1 MPQPRKPQP
10 APTVIASWHLSYT
23 PRLPQPSRGIRRV
36 LRIFRSG
43 QNAAVNFCTTP
54 GKSATSGTI
63 LARLEEFTRE
73 GVMKNSELRSDIHS
87 IEPIPDSDRDSTG
100 PQQMWIWAGA
110 NIAPVN
116 WALGA
121 LGIILK
127 LGLWE
132 NIGVIV
138 FGNIIGCAIFAA
150 FTVMGHKT
158 GVNQMVLSRSAFG
171 RRGAY
176 LPSLLMFLMT
186 LCWIG
191 VNTYFPVKI
200 SIAIL
205 GQFGIPESLLTTFIV
220 MTIVMVIQV
229 VIGIYGFY
237 AIRTFEKYTVPVTVA
252 IMALM
257 SVLAW
262 SQPGVVNWNLTSSLP
277 PGPHFAMLSLLTT
290 AIGVGWGISWVTW
303 ASDYSRFVPRS
314 VSSSSVFWYSYV
326 GMFVPSVWLAI
337 LGATIASVTADTDPA
352 KMVSAVFGG
361 VASLLVLLMVL
372 HGPIATNILNVY
384 SAALAAL
391 SMGIRLSRT
400 ALALIVG
407 IIGYLVTIYF
417 VFAPSFAKA
426 FDNWMISLLLWMSP
440 WAGVIL
446 ADFFI
451 KRKSKID
458 VAELYASPETSAYG
472 DINWGAIIAFL
483 VGLAA
488 GWSLEDGLV
497 PALQGPLSGLMNG
510 ADLSWLAGI
519 VVAGGLYL
527 AIGGRTVP
535 VSVVAAATPKR
546 PLEVPA
552 TARGSGDFPALT

>member
-1 MPQPRKPQP
+1 M
-10 APTVIASWHLSYT
+10 T
-23 PRLPQPSRGIRRV
+23 
-36 LRIFRSG
+36 
-43 QNAAVNFCTTP
+43 
-54 GKSATSGTI
+54 
-63 LARLEEFTRE
+63 
-73 GVMKNSELRSDIHS
+73 NSELRADIHS
-87 IEPIPDSDRDSTG
+87 IEPIPDADRDSTG

-127 LGLWE
+127 LGLLE
-132 NIGVIV
+132 TIAVIV
-138 FGNIIGCAIFAA
+138 IGNLFGCAIFGA

-186 LCWIG
+186 LGWIG

-200 SIAIL
+200 SMAIL
-205 GQFGIPESLLTTFIV
+205 GQFGIADTWTANFIV
-220 MTIVMVIQV
+220 ITIVMVLQV

-237 AIRTFEKYTVPVTVA
+237 AIRTFEKYTVPATVA
-252 IMALM
+252 IMVLM

-262 SQPGVVNWNLTSSLP
+262 SQAGVVNWGLKSSLP
-277 PGPHFAMLSLLTT
+277 PGAHLAMLSLLMT
-290 AIGVGWGISWVTW
+290 AVGVGWGISWVTW

-314 VSSSSVFWYSYV
+314 TSSKAVFWYSYI

-337 LGATIASVTADTDPA
+337 LGATIASVTLDADPA

-372 HGPIATNILNVY
+372 HGPIASNILNVY

-391 SMGIRLSRT
+391 SMGLKLSRT

-407 IIGYLVTIYF
+407 IAGYAVTIYF
-417 VFAPSFAKA
+417 ISAPSFAKA
-426 FDNWMISLLLWMSP
+426 FDNWLISLLMWMSP
-440 WAGVIL
+440 YAGVIL

-451 KRKSKID
+451 KRKGEID
-458 VAELYASPETSAYG
+458 VPELYKSPETSAYG
-472 DINWGAIIAFL
+472 DINWSGMIAFI
-483 VGLAA
+483 VGLIAT
-488 GWSLEDGLV
+488 WSVQDGLV
-497 PALQGPLSGLMNG
+497 PALQGPISINLLGG

-519 VVAGGLYL
+519 VVSGGVYL
-527 AIGGRTVP
+527 ALSKRLAPEPMAIPVGGP
-535 VSVVAAATPKR
+535 G
-546 PLEVPA
+546 E
-552 TARGSGDFPALT
+552 

>member
-1 MPQPRKPQP
+1 M
-10 APTVIASWHLSYT
+10 A
-23 PRLPQPSRGIRRV
+23 
-36 LRIFRSG
+36 
-43 QNAAVNFCTTP
+43 
-54 GKSATSGTI
+54 
-63 LARLEEFTRE
+63 
-73 GVMKNSELRSDIHS
+73 NSELRSDMHS
-87 IEPIPDSDRDSTG
+87 IEPIPDADRDSTG

-132 NIGVIV
+132 TIAVIV
-138 FGNIIGCAIFAA
+138 IGNLVGCAIFAA

-186 LCWIG
+186 LGWIG

-200 SIAIL
+200 SMAIL
-205 GQFGIPESLLTTFIV
+205 SQFGIPETLLTTFVV
-220 MTIVMVIQV
+220 MTLVMVVQV

-237 AIRTFEKYTVPVTVA
+237 AIRTFEKYTVPVTIA

-257 SVLAW
+257 SALAW
-262 SQPGVVNWNLTSSLP
+262 SQPGVVNWHLTSSLP
-277 PGPHFAMLSLLTT
+277 SGAHLAMLSLLTT

-314 VSSSSVFWYSYV
+314 VPSSSVFWYSYV
-326 GMFVPSVWLAI
+326 GMFVPSVWLAV

-391 SMGIRLSRT
+391 SMGVRLSRT

-407 IIGYLVTIYF
+407 LFGYLVTIYF

-440 WAGVIL
+440 WAGVIM

-451 KRKSKID
+451 KRNGKID
-458 VAELYASPETSAYG
+458 VAELYAAPETSIYG
-472 DINWGAIIAFL
+472 DVNWGGIIAFL

-497 PALQGPLSGLMNG
+497 PALQGPLSGLLNG

-519 VVAGGLYL
+519 VVAGALYL
-527 AIGGRTVP
+527 AIGGRTAP
-535 VSVVAAATPKR
+535 ASALAPTGAAAK
-546 PLEVPA
+546 
-552 TARGSGDFPALT
+552 

>member
-1 MPQPRKPQP
+1 M
-10 APTVIASWHLSYT
+10 T
-23 PRLPQPSRGIRRV
+23 
-36 LRIFRSG
+36 
-43 QNAAVNFCTTP
+43 
-54 GKSATSGTI
+54 
-63 LARLEEFTRE
+63 
-73 GVMKNSELRSDIHS
+73 NSELRSDVHS
-87 IEPIPDSDRDSTG
+87 IEPIPDADRDSTG
-100 PQQMWIWAGA
+100 AQQMWIWAGA

-121 LGIILK
+121 LGIVLK

-132 NIGVIV
+132 TIAVIV
-138 FGNIIGCAIFAA
+138 LGNIVGCAIFAA

-186 LCWIG
+186 LGWIG

-200 SIAIL
+200 SMAIL
-205 GQFGIPESLLTTFIV
+205 GQFGIAETGVMTFIV
-220 MTIVMVIQV
+220 ITLVMVIQV
-229 VIGIYGFY
+229 GIGIYGFY
-237 AIRTFEKYTVPVTVA
+237 AIRTFEKYTVPVTAV
-252 IMALM
+252 IMVLM

-262 SQPGVVNWNLTSSLP
+262 SQPGVVNWNLVSPLP
-277 PGPHFAMLSLLTT
+277 PGAHLAMLTLLTT

-326 GMFVPSVWLAI
+326 GMFVPTVWLGI
-337 LGATIASVTADTDPA
+337 LGATIASVTLDTDPA

-391 SMGIRLSRT
+391 SMNVRLSRT
-400 ALALIVG
+400 ALALVAG
-407 IIGYLVTIYF
+407 VVGYLVTIYF

-440 WAGVIL
+440 WAGVVL
-446 ADFFI
+446 ADFYI
-451 KRKSKID
+451 MRKSQID
-458 VAELYASPETSAYG
+458 VAELYKSPETSAYG
-472 DINWGAIIAFL
+472 DINWGGIIAFL
-483 VGLAA
+483 AGLVA
-488 GWSLEDGLV
+488 GWSFQDGLV
-497 PALQGPLSGLMNG
+497 PALQGPISGLLDG
-510 ADLSWLAGI
+510 ADLSWLFGI
-519 VVAGGLYL
+519 VVAGAVYL
-527 AIGGRTVP
+527 AIGGRKVKAP
-535 VSVVAAATPKR
+535 AMAATGAAGK
-546 PLEVPA
+546 
-552 TARGSGDFPALT
+552 